1 MNIQKKATLVLSDG
15 TRFQGESFGYEHS
28 ATGEVVFNTA
38 MAGYPESL
46 TDPSYA
52 GQIVAFTYP
61 LIGNYGVPALDT
73 EHRTQNTEQGHYIS
87 NLESEK
93 IQVAGLIVSQYSEE
107 YSHWNAAESLQAWLV
122 REQIPAITGID
133 TRRLTKHLREH
144 GVMSGTIVFEE
155 GQKTKDEGQKNLVAE
170 VSCAEVIRYA
180 AQAPLNPPIEGGS
193 CDADTKRI
201 CLVDLGVQHSII
213 RGLVARG
220 IEVIRVPW
228 DYDFNTLEFDALFIS
243 NGPGDP
249 NKCEATIK
257 HLRAFLTETETRPL
271 MAVGLGH
278 QILSKVAG
286 ATIYKLP
293 YGHRGH
299 NQPVRMVGTNSCFI
313 TTQNHG
319 YAVDTA
325 DLQADWVPS
334 FVNMND
340 NSNEGIRHINQ
351 PWFSVQFEPS
361 TILTGEDTSFLYN
374 DFVAT
379 LNTER

>member
-1 MNIQKKATLVLSDG
+1 MNKKKAILVLADG
-15 TRFQGESFGYEHS
+15 TRFQGESFGYEHG

-61 LIGNYGVPALDT
+61 LIGNYGVPAT
-73 EHRTQNTEQGHYIS
+73 EVNEQGLSHF
-87 NLESEK
+87 LESEK
-93 IQVAGLIVSQYSEE
+93 IQVSGLIVSQYSEE
-107 YSHWNAAESLQAWLV
+107 FSHWNAAETLQAWLI

-144 GVMSGTIVFEE
+144 GVMSGQIIFEE
-155 GQKTKDEGQKNLVAE
+155 SAAAKAAATTNLVAQ
-170 VSCAEVIRYA
+170 VSCSEVQKFGSAE
-180 AQAPLNPPIEGGS
+180 AQ
-193 CDADTKRI
+193 KKV

-220 IEVIRVPW
+220 VEVIRVPW
-228 DYDFNTLEFDALFIS
+228 DYDFNTLDFDALFIS

-249 NKCEATIK
+249 RACETTIK
-257 HLRAFLTETETRPL
+257 HLRAFLDTDLRRANGASLQVGCKPL

-278 QILSKVAG
+278 QILSKVVG

-340 NSNEGIRHINQ
+340 NSNEGIRHINK

-361 TILTGEDTSFLYN
+361 TGLTGEDTSFLYN
-374 DFVAT
+374 DFIAN
-379 LNTER
+379 LKK

>member
-15 TRFQGESFGYEHS
+15 TRFQGESFGYEAAVS
-28 ATGEVVFNTA
+28 GEVVFNTA

-107 YSHWNAAESLQAWLV
+107 YSHWNAAESLQEWLV

-144 GVMSGTIVFEE
+144 GVMKGQIIFEE
-155 GQKTKDEGQKNLVAE
+155 PANGESRMPNADTSLVVEA
-170 VSCAEVIRYA
+170 SCKEVIRYNEQ
-180 AQAPLNPPIEGGS
+180 QASSIEYR
-193 CDADTKRI
+193 KKV
-201 CLVDLGVQHSII
+201 CLVDLGVQHSMI

-220 IEVIRVPW
+220 VEVIRVPW

-249 NKCEATIK
+249 HACEVTIK
-257 HLRAFLTETETRPL
+257 HLRAFLTDKETRPV

-278 QILSKVAG
+278 QILSKVVG

-340 NSNEGIRHINQ
+340 NSNEGIRHINK

-361 TILTGEDTSFLYN
+361 TGLTGEDTSFLYN
-374 DFVAT
+374 DFIAN
-379 LNTER
+379 LK

>member
-15 TRFQGESFGYEHS
+15 TRFQGESFGYE
-28 ATGEVVFNTA
+28 AAVAGEVVFNTA

-61 LIGNYGVPALDT
+61 LIGNYGVPTT
-73 EHRTQNTEQGHYIS
+73 EVNEQGLS
-87 NLESEK
+87 RFLESEK
-93 IQVAGLIVSQYSEE
+93 IQVSGLIVSQYSEE
-107 YSHWNAAESLQAWLV
+107 YSHWNAAETLQEWLI

-144 GVMSGTIVFEE
+144 GVMSGKIVFEE
-155 GQKTKDEGQKNLVAE
+155 GQRTKDEGQKTLVAE
-170 VSCAEVIRYA
+170 ASCKEIIRY
-180 AQAPLNPPIEGGS
+180 NEGAG
-193 CDADTKRI
+193 KKV

-213 RGLVARG
+213 RGFIARG
-220 IEVIRVPW
+220 VEVIRVPW
-228 DYDFNTLEFDALFIS
+228 DYDFNTLDFDALFIS

-249 NKCEATIK
+249 RACEATIK
-257 HLRAFLTETETRPL
+257 HLRAFLTDKETRPV

-278 QILSKVAG
+278 QILSKVVG

-340 NSNEGIRHINQ
+340 NSNEGIRHINK

-361 TILTGEDTSFLYN
+361 TGLTGEDTSFLYN
-374 DFVAT
+374 DFIAN
-379 LNTER
+379 LKK

>member
-1 MNIQKKATLVLSDG
+1 MNKKKAILVLADG
-15 TRFQGESFGYEHS
+15 TRFQGESFGYEHG

-61 LIGNYGVPALDT
+61 LIGNYGVPALNTEHRTQNT

-93 IQVAGLIVSQYSEE
+93 IQVSGLIVSQYSEE
-107 YSHWNAAESLQAWLV
+107 YSHWNAAETLQDWLV

-144 GVMSGTIVFEE
+144 GVMSGKIVFEE
-155 GQKTKDEGQKNLVAE
+155 SGTKSQESGQKNLVAE
-170 VSCAEVIRYA
+170 ASCTEIIRY
-180 AQAPLNPPIEGGS
+180 NEGAG
-193 CDADTKRI
+193 KKV

-220 IEVIRVPW
+220 VEVIRVPW
-228 DYDFNTLEFDALFIS
+228 DYNFNTLDFDALFIS

-249 NKCEATIK
+249 RACEATIK
-257 HLRAFLTETETRPL
+257 HLRAFLTDKETRPV

-278 QILSKVAG
+278 QILSKVVG

-340 NSNEGIRHINQ
+340 NSNEGIRHINK

-361 TILTGEDTSFLYN
+361 TGLTGEDTSFLYN
-374 DFVAT
+374 DFIAT

>member
-15 TRFQGESFGYEHS
+15 TRFQGESFGYE
-28 ATGEVVFNTA
+28 AAVAGEVVFNTA

-61 LIGNYGVPALDT
+61 LIGNYGVPSLNT

-144 GVMSGTIVFEE
+144 GVMSGKIVFEE
-155 GQKTKDEGQKNLVAE
+155 GQKTKDEGQKTLVAE
-170 VSCAEVIRYA
+170 VSCTEVIRYA

-220 IEVIRVPW
+220 VEVIRVPW
-228 DYDFNTLEFDALFIS
+228 DYDFNTLDFDALFIS

-249 NKCEATIK
+249 RACEATIK
-257 HLRAFLTETETRPL
+257 HLRAFLTETETRPV
-271 MAVGLGH
+271 MGVGLGH
-278 QILSKVAG
+278 QLLGKVVG
-286 ATIYKLP
+286 ATIYKLL

-340 NSNEGIRHINQ
+340 NSNEGIRHINK

-361 TILTGEDTSFLYN
+361 TGLTGEDTSFLYN
-374 DFVAT
+374 DFIAN
-379 LNTER
+379 LK

>member
-1 MNIQKKATLVLSDG
+1 MNKKKAILVLADG
-15 TRFQGESFGYEHS
+15 TRFQGESFGYEHD

-61 LIGNYGVPALDT
+61 LIGNYGVPTT
-73 EHRTQNTEQGHYIS
+73 EVNEQGLSHF
-87 NLESEK
+87 LESEK
-93 IQVAGLIVSQYSEE
+93 IQVSGLIVSQYSEE
-107 YSHWNAAESLQAWLV
+107 YSHWNAAETLQEWLI

-144 GVMSGTIVFEE
+144 GVMSGKIVFEE
-155 GQKTKDEGQKNLVAE
+155 SGTKSQESGQKNLVAE
-170 VSCAEVIRYA
+170 ASCKEIIRY
-180 AQAPLNPPIEGGS
+180 NEGAG
-193 CDADTKRI
+193 KKV

-213 RGLVARG
+213 RGFIARG
-220 IEVIRVPW
+220 VEVIRVPW
-228 DYDFNTLEFDALFIS
+228 DYDFNTLDFDALFIS

-249 NKCEATIK
+249 NKCDATIK
-257 HLRAFLTETETRPL
+257 HLRTFLDTDLRRATGASLQVGCKPL

-278 QILSKVAG
+278 QILSKVVG
-286 ATIYKLP
+286 ATIYKLL

-340 NSNEGIRHINQ
+340 NSNEGIRHINK
-351 PWFSVQFEPS
+351 PWFSVQFEP
-361 TILTGEDTSFLYN
+361 TTGLTGEDTSFLYN
-374 DFVAT
+374 DFIAT

>member
-1 MNIQKKATLVLSDG
+1 MNKKKAILVLADG
-15 TRFQGESFGYEHS
+15 TRFQGESFGYEHN

-52 GQIVAFTYP
+52 GQILALTYP
-61 LIGNYGVPALDT
+61 LVGNYGVPAL
-73 EHRTQNTEQGHYIS
+73 EPRIKSQESGHVIT

-107 YSHWNAAESLQAWLV
+107 YSHWNAAESLQDWLI

-144 GVMSGTIVFEE
+144 GVMSGKIVFEE
-155 GQKTKDEGQKNLVAE
+155 SGTKSQESGQKNLVAE
-170 VSCAEVIRYA
+170 VSCAEVQKYGSA
-180 AQAPLNPPIEGGS
+180 EAQ
-193 CDADTKRI
+193 KRV

-220 IEVIRVPW
+220 VEVNRVPW

-249 NKCEATIK
+249 RACEATI
-257 HLRAFLTETETRPL
+257 HNLRAFLTEAETRPI

-278 QILSKVAG
+278 QILSKVVG
-286 ATIYKLP
+286 ATIYKLL

-340 NSNEGIRHINQ
+340 NSNEGIRHINK

-361 TILTGEDTSFLYN
+361 TGLTGEDTSFLYN
-374 DFVAT
+374 DFIAT